1 MKCNSFIFGS
11 ALLLSSAAL
20 ASFGLRPEFVRAQA
34 GSIEQAGQQPQSAP
48 PLEFME
54 SDVAAKDW
62 PKQAVIGAHAM
73 VVSDNPLADAAG
85 VEILKK
91 GGNAVDAAAAVAFAL
106 AVVEPRAGNIGGG
119 GFMLVRLA
127 KGKTQFVDYREEAPK
142 KASRE
147 MYRKAD
153 GTYDSEASRI
163 GYLAVGVPG
172 TVAGMDL
179 ALKNYGKLKLAD
191 VLAPAIRLADGFTLS
206 EKLAT
211 SLKDSQRRMGQFERS
226 KHIFL
231 NDGKLFQP
239 GDTIHQP
246 ELAATFRRIA
256 ANGPSEFYSGQT
268 ARDFTADMAA
278 HGGMITMD
286 DLAAYRP
293 KIREPLTATY
303 TANGSKWDVI
313 TSPPPSSGGIA
324 MIEALNILAP
334 VQLKGW
340 DDATSVH
347 WVAEAMRLVFADRA
361 TFLGD
366 SDFVHVP
373 TKGLTDPRY
382 AAERRAQI
390 DPTRAGT
397 SQTEGAGNPAPFDA
411 TRASA
416 ATNPQ
421 PMAALSRENAA
432 ALSEW
437 EAQRSGH
444 TTHFSVVDA
453 DGNAVSNTYTL
464 NDSYGAAV
472 TAPGGF
478 LLNDEMDDFTA
489 QPGQPNMFGLMQSE
503 GNTISPGKRPL
514 SSMMPTIVLRD
525 GKLSFVTGSPG
536 GPTIISVTMLSVLNW
551 MHFGPQDAQGAMAA
565 IDAPRFHHQWM
576 PDTLSVEKTFPKAV
590 ADQLTAAGYKV
601 AIPRGGWIG
610 EVNAIGIDAKTG
622 ARLGAPD
629 PRRQGAAQGY

>member
-1 MKCNSFIFGS
+1 MKRRTSIFIAAFLVS
-11 ALLLSSAAL
+11 CAAL
-20 ASFGLRPEFVRAQA
+20 ASLTARQTPQQSSTAVQSAQ
-34 GSIEQAGQQPQSAP
+34 QQNAP
-48 PLEFME
+48 PLEFQE

-62 PKQAVIGAHAM
+62 PKQAVTGAHAM

-85 VEILKK
+85 IEILKK

-179 ALKNYGKLKLAD
+179 ALKNYGKLKLAE
-191 VLAPAIRLADGFTLS
+191 VLAPAIRLADGFTVS
-206 EKLAT
+206 DKLAT

-231 NDGKLFQP
+231 NDGKLFQA
-239 GDTIHQP
+239 GDTLHQP
-246 ELAATFRRIA
+246 ELAATLRRIA
-256 ANGPSEFYSGQT
+256 ANGPAEFYSGQT
-268 ARDFTADMAA
+268 ARDFTADMTA
-278 HGGMITMD
+278 HGGLVTMD
-286 DLAAYRP
+286 DLAAYKP
-293 KIREPLTATY
+293 KIREPLTASY
-303 TANGSKWDVI
+303 TVNGEKWDVI

-397 SQTEGAGNPAPFDA
+397 SQAEGAGNPGPFDA
-411 TRASA
+411 PRASA
-416 ATNPQ
+416 GTPPQ
-421 PMAALSRENAA
+421 GYAMLSRENAA
-432 ALSEW
+432 AFSEW

-551 MHFGPQDAQGAMAA
+551 MHFGPQNAAGAMTA
-565 IDAPRFHHQWM
+565 INSARFHHQWM

-590 ADQLTAAGYKV
+590 ADQLTAAGYKI
-601 AIPRGGWIG
+601 AIPRGGWLG

>member
-1 MKCNSFIFGS
+1 MKRNLSIFGVAIFFTLAVLVSLAMRPDS
-11 ALLLSSAAL
+11 A
-20 ASFGLRPEFVRAQA
+20 RAQA
-34 GSIEQAGQQPQSAP
+34 AASQQSGQQQNAP

-85 VEILKK
+85 IEILKK

-119 GFMLVRLA
+119 GFMLLRLA
-127 KGKTQFVDYREEAPK
+127 NGKTKFVDYREEAPK
-142 KASRE
+142 KAGRE
-147 MYRKAD
+147 MYRKPD
-153 GTYDSEASRI
+153 GSYDSEASRI
-163 GYLAVGVPG
+163 GYRAVGVPG

-179 ALKNYGKLKLAD
+179 ALRTYGKLKLAD
-191 VLAPAIRLADGFTLS
+191 VIAPAIRLADGFTVS

-211 SLKDSQRRMGQFERS
+211 SLRDSQKRMGQFERS

-231 NDGKLFQP
+231 NDGKLFQA
-239 GDTIHQP
+239 GDTIRQP
-246 ELAATFRRIA
+246 ELAATLRRIG
-256 ANGPSEFYSGQT
+256 ANGASEFYSGQT
-268 ARDFTADMAA
+268 AKDFASDMAA
-278 HGGMITMD
+278 HDGLVTMD
-286 DLAAYRP
+286 DLASYKA
-293 KIREPLTATY
+293 KIREPLRASY
-303 TANGSKWDVI
+303 TTNGAKWEVI

-334 VQLKGW
+334 VHLKNLE
-340 DDATSVH
+340 DAASVH
-347 WVAEAMRLVFADRA
+347 WVAESMRLVFADRA
-361 TFLGD
+361 TYLGD

-390 DPTRAGT
+390 DPQRAGT
-397 SQTEGAGNPAPFDA
+397 SQTEGAGNPGPFDGN
-411 TRASA
+411 RVSA
-416 ATNPQ
+416 GTNPE
-421 PMAALSRENAA
+421 PIAKLSRADAA
-432 ALSEW
+432 AFSEW
-437 EAQRSGH
+437 EASRSGH
-444 TTHFSVVDA
+444 TTHFSVVDK
-453 DGNAVSNTYTL
+453 DGNAVANTYTL

-503 GNTISPGKRPL
+503 GNTIAPGKRPL

-551 MHFGPQDAQGAMAA
+551 MHFEPLNAQGAMAA
-565 IDAPRFHHQWM
+565 INAPRFHHQWM

-590 ADQLTAAGYKV
+590 ADQLAAQGYRI
-601 AIPRGGWIG
+601 AIPRGGWLG
-610 EVNAIGIDAKTG
+610 EVNAIGIDSKTG